1 LNTISATGLGI
12 ALVLFFFRYLFK
24 DLPPWIAWPGIA
36 IGLLMVAW
44 GQLSPMHISKLGSSR
59 VSPTAWASIGFL
71 LVACGVAAGWYAYSL
86 YRDGW
91 PLKWIW
97 GSFINADRDQKSGQ
111 IKVWGFEGIVENVSS
126 NEVKLEE
133 AFIVSRMNGRRV
145 AIMLNDRYGAYGPVQ
160 QFNSFPPGSR
170 VDFRALFKTE
180 TDAMSE
186 SDFWASWGG
195 IEFVAKYAG
204 REYRKEFSV
213 DDAKNALA
221 FYRPEPPPPYPST
234 TKP

>member
-1 LNTISATGLGI
+1 MAFEMDLGFVYQRRPRSEKWANQGL
-12 ALVLFFFRYLFK
+12 
-24 DLPPWIAWPGIA
+24 
-36 IGLLMVAW
+36 
-44 GQLSPMHISKLGSSR
+44 
-59 VSPTAWASIGFL
+59 
-71 LVACGVAAGWYAYSL
+71 
-86 YRDGW
+86 
-91 PLKWIW
+91 
-97 GSFINADRDQKSGQ
+97 
-111 IKVWGFEGIVENVSS
+111 GFEGIVENVSS